1 MWDPY
6 LAKDVE
12 LLEKTQKFGL
22 RVCLKNWSSDYNA
35 LLSQAN
41 IPALTTRCSQ
51 ARLSHLFKIMHDQT
65 DFPHAP
71 IVQRS
76 FHYNSR
82 FDNSMAIRPFKS
94 HTTQFLNSFFPRT
107 ASQWNSLPAT
117 VVSHSSTLAS
127 FQIFYHQFNLG
138 LHVSLLALGY
148 SCISTVSGMLCIQKV
163 LWTKKSSWICIH
175 KLASTH

>member
-1 MWDPY
+1 MLYRKFHRDADSSTLLQLYISFIRPHLEYCSAVWDPY
-6 LAKDVE
+6 LAEDVE

-41 IPALTTRCSQ
+41 IPALTTRRSQ

-65 DFPHAP
+65 DFPYAP
-71 IVQRS
+71 IVRRS

-82 FDNSMAIRPFKS
+82 FDNSMAIRPFRC
-94 HTTQFLNSFFPRT
+94 HTMQFLNSFFPRT

-117 VVSHSSTLAS
+117 VVSHSSALAFKHS
-127 FQIFYHQFNLG
+127 IINL
-138 LHVSLLALGY
+138 
-148 SCISTVSGMLCIQKV
+148 I
-163 LWTKKSSWICIH
+163 
-175 KLASTH
+175 